1 MKSLFEKLGG
11 GIRKYGK
18 YLLGIAA
25 SAAIISQV
33 IVPAASM
40 RADQPRFNF
49 LQGDYELLRGAN
61 LTKSESVWKDPV
73 SAEVGDVVE
82 GVIYYHNGME
92 NTIATN
98 TTIKVNIPSETT
110 SNKAVISASISAD
123 NADTVT
129 DTVIDGDIVGLS
141 GLTINY
147 DGSAELSLVPGSVKW
162 YPNQYSDP
170 NTEVGLPGGQSGD
183 EIISPSGI
191 NIGSIQGCWQYA
203 GYVTFQVKSNSQ
215 VVPGNLDIEKE
226 VRNVTDGNTNFV
238 ELADA
243 DQREVVEFKMTVSNP
258 GGSAINNVKIK
269 DALPSPL
276 TEVDGSAKMVQGGV
290 STSISDADL
299 LAGGATIGTI
309 QPGDAN
315 KVLVY
320 FRAKAPNAISA
331 LQTATNVATAF
342 NSRKSVDDDARVR
355 LNPGSAN
362 IERSKSA
369 INITRGRVDATTVNA
384 RSNDEIEY
392 TLVTRNVGNLAAD
405 VTISDG
411 IADILEYANVITIAD
426 SGTVV
431 NGDPDTNEA
440 KTITWPEVNIGAG
453 ESVARTFKVK
463 VMDPLPTQFQN
474 GYHFDDKMYNFY
486 GNDVLIVIE
495 RPVLRPALSISK
507 LVRNVTR
514 NEVDYVEANTAYAGE
529 TLEYKILF
537 TNSGSG
543 PADMVRIYDI
553 LPANVSLDPNATA
566 IIYLG
571 GEERS
576 ITENI
581 TDGYVIA
588 TIPAGESGYIR
599 FRTIVASG
607 VAAGERLV
615 NNGYITD
622 DGSTISDPVETI
634 IEAKV
639 VPANTPLSP
648 LPKTGPASI
657 AGIVLAAVVAVV
669 NIAYMKS
676 KKSLALVARTISVN

>member
-1 MKSLFEKLGG
+1 MNSFIKKLGG

-18 YLLGIAA
+18 YLLGVAA
-25 SAAIISQV
+25 SAAIVSQV

-92 NTIATN
+92 NTVAEN

-129 DTVIDGDIVGLS
+129 NTVVDGNIVGLS

-147 DGSAELSLVPGSVKW
+147 DGSSNFSLVPGSVKW
-162 YPNQYSDP
+162 YPNQYSNP
-170 NTEVGLPGGQSGD
+170 NSPVTLPGGQSGN
-183 EIISPSGI
+183 EIVSPSGI
-191 NIGSIQGCWQYA
+191 NIGSVQGCWQYA
-203 GYVTFQVKSNSQ
+203 GYVTFQVKSDSQ
-215 VVPGNLDIEKE
+215 VVPGNLNIEKE
-226 VRNVTDGNTNFV
+226 VRNVSDNETNFV
-238 ELADA
+238 EIADA
-243 DQREVVEFKMTVSNP
+243 DQKEVVEFKMTVSNS

-269 DALPSPL
+269 DALPSSL
-276 TEVDGSAKMVQGGV
+276 SEVDGSARMVVGGV
-290 STSISDADL
+290 STEVSDADL
-299 LAGGATIGTI
+299 LADGAAIGTI

-315 KVLVY
+315 KVSVY
-320 FRAKAPNAISA
+320 FRAKAPNAIV
-331 LQTATNVATAF
+331 TADTVTNVATAF
-342 NSRKSVDDDARVR
+342 NANKSVKDDAKVR

-369 INITRGRVDATTVNA
+369 VNITRGAVNA
-384 RSNDEIEY
+384 ASVPARANDVIEY
-392 TLVTRNVGNLAAD
+392 TLTTRNSGNIAKN
-405 VTISDG
+405 VVVSDG
-411 IADILEYANVITIAD
+411 IADILEYTNVVEI
-426 SGTVV
+426 SNNGTVV
-431 NGDPDTNEA
+431 DGVPGTNEA
-440 KTITWPEVNIGAG
+440 KTITWPELSIGAG
-453 ESVARTFKVK
+453 ESIIRTFKIK
-463 VMDPLPTQFQN
+463 VLDPLPVELQVGF
-474 GYHFDDKMYNFY
+474 HFDDKMYNIY
-486 GNDVLIVIE
+486 GNEVIIIIE
-495 RPVLRPALSISK
+495 RPVKNPLLSISK

-514 NEVDYVEANTAYAGE
+514 NEVNYVEANTAYAGE

-537 TNSGSG
+537 VNSGSG
-543 PADMVRIYDI
+543 PADMVKIFDI

-576 ITENI
+576 ITESI
-581 TDGYVIA
+581 TDGYIIA
-588 TIPAGESGYIR
+588 TIPAGESGYLR
-599 FRTIVASG
+599 FRVIIDNG

-622 DGSTISDPVETI
+622 DGSTISDSAETI
-634 IEAKV
+634 IESKV
-639 VPANTPLSP
+639 VPVNAPYTP

-669 NIAYMKS
+669 NVAYIKS
-676 KKSLALVARTISVN
+676 KKSLALAARTVVLS

>member
-276 TEVDGSAKMVQGGV
+276 TEVFQSQ
-290 STSISDADL
+290 SSECH
-299 LAGGATIGTI
+299 
-309 QPGDAN
+309 
-315 KVLVY
+315 
-320 FRAKAPNAISA
+320 FC
-331 LQTATNVATAF
+331 
-342 NSRKSVDDDARVR
+342 
-355 LNPGSAN
+355 SAN
-362 IERSKSA
+362 RYKRRDCI
-369 INITRGRVDATTVNA
+369 
-384 RSNDEIEY
+384 
-392 TLVTRNVGNLAAD
+392 
-405 VTISDG
+405 
-411 IADILEYANVITIAD
+411 
-426 SGTVV
+426 
-431 NGDPDTNEA
+431 
-440 KTITWPEVNIGAG
+440 
-453 ESVARTFKVK
+453 
-463 VMDPLPTQFQN
+463 QF
-474 GYHFDDKMYNFY
+474 
-486 GNDVLIVIE
+486 
-495 RPVLRPALSISK
+495 
-507 LVRNVTR
+507 
-514 NEVDYVEANTAYAGE
+514 
-529 TLEYKILF
+529 
-537 TNSGSG
+537 
-543 PADMVRIYDI
+543 
-553 LPANVSLDPNATA
+553 
-566 IIYLG
+566 
-571 GEERS
+571 
-576 ITENI
+576 
-581 TDGYVIA
+581 
-588 TIPAGESGYIR
+588 
-599 FRTIVASG
+599 
-607 VAAGERLV
+607 
-615 NNGYITD
+615 
-622 DGSTISDPVETI
+622 
-634 IEAKV
+634 
-639 VPANTPLSP
+639 
-648 LPKTGPASI
+648 
-657 AGIVLAAVVAVV
+657 
-669 NIAYMKS
+669 
-676 KKSLALVARTISVN
+676 